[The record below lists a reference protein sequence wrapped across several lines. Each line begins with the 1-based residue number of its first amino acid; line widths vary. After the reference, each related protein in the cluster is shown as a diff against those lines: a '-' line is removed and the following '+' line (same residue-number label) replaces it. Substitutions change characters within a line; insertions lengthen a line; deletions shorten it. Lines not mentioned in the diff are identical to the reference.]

1 MHTLQGQDKKG
12 TNHNAR
18 AKMGDNKKSLFER
31 YYNVLRLIDNSQI
44 SEAVLALQ
52 DKLIPLKDD
61 ADIGNQYMAKKTNLL
76 PETAIALLKEAMKLK
91 PRNWLAVDLCSPEY
105 QKRDRMIGEARL
117 CVKHLMLQG
126 GQNPKNVHAVTK
138 DDFLALQLKL
148 SQTQISQTE
157 RFIDVLESIAEK
169 SAGQPQQPAAPAGDQ
184 DAKQHKIPGSFVD
197 VSDHKNC
204 DLPADSQS
212 AISGQMHKNRQ
223 KFGINYDLRHAARI
237 INVYDLVWA
246 IKRAVLDYIEYV
258 EVEKER
264 YQQIKE
270 EGKEDGWG
278 FMPDIRSLEALQ
290 QMALSLEWAYYKPIM
305 VSSEIQLEKIQSQI
319 TEKGHNLR
327 LPIQIALTEW
337 KHKFLK
343 DRADSGLPEYSVTYI
358 REQQAKCELEYDLGV
373 DIDREGLQFV
383 YFLANIHALR
393 WLFRINKLN
402 QSAPPPED
410 QEAKQ
415 RDIPGGIV
423 DVSGQN
429 SCDIPVEIRSAISGQ
444 IPKNGP
450 EPGKLLFTAADIKA
464 YRDNPY
470 LFEIVEPG
478 HELKTNAIEQFF
490 INEEAIEWLNTDSD
504 DSLCYGTV
512 VALAFDWYHS
522 YCNKKWKEEE
532 LKLSAKPGGRSGA
545 WNQWGS
551 PDLEPQ
557 GVRVYWK
564 KIDEEGMVVVD
575 EPENM
580 QGWEKVSTEYNNL
593 LRNAAEGMKIA
604 EIIKANVSQTKKIL
618 SENDAIQMA
627 CGVLKYWN
635 TIMPSLENSGFPC
648 SWPSQRPASLA
659 KKQAHMATSP
669 LTEQQTASPVKRKQ
683 KKPKG
688 LTGFY
693 CEKIFQE
700 NEEKRKAILSTN
712 SGDSTFYGLA
722 LTWQKEYKEK
732 HGSAPASYQSLFSK
746 AKDHCRKEL
755 NIVEN

>member
-1 MHTLQGQDKKG
+1 
-12 TNHNAR
+12 
-18 AKMGDNKKSLFER
+18 
-31 YYNVLRLIDNSQI
+31 
-44 SEAVLALQ
+44 
-52 DKLIPLKDD
+52 
-61 ADIGNQYMAKKTNLL
+61 
-76 PETAIALLKEAMKLK
+76 
-91 PRNWLAVDLCSPEY
+91 
-105 QKRDRMIGEARL
+105 
-117 CVKHLMLQG
+117 
-126 GQNPKNVHAVTK
+126 
-138 DDFLALQLKL
+138 
-148 SQTQISQTE
+148 
-157 RFIDVLESIAEK
+157 
-169 SAGQPQQPAAPAGDQ
+169 
-184 DAKQHKIPGSFVD
+184 
-197 VSDHKNC
+197 
-204 DLPADSQS
+204 
-212 AISGQMHKNRQ
+212 
-223 KFGINYDLRHAARI
+223 
-237 INVYDLVWA
+237 
-246 IKRAVLDYIEYV
+246 
-258 EVEKER
+258 
-264 YQQIKE
+264 
-270 EGKEDGWG
+270 
-278 FMPDIRSLEALQ
+278 
-290 QMALSLEWAYYKPIM
+290 M